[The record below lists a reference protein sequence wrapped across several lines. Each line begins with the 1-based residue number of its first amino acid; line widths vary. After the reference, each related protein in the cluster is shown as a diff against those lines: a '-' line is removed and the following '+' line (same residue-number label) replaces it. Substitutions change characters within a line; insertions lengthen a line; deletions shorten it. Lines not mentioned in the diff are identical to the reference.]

1 VKPALAFAL
10 LLAVATVIGLVLWLS
25 TRSGAD
31 AQAPAATAGR
41 RPDTSVER
49 RASNVDKPVD
59 DLAASTPSAAPE
71 REARGAAANAP
82 QRGPTGSLVVRAV
95 WTSTGAPAVNV
106 GVRLQRENGPL
117 GLIAAQTKT
126 DASGIARFASVDAVP
141 MLVFG
146 DRAGEARVLV
156 APGASN
162 EVELALPAGAT
173 VTGRVTD
180 PNGRSVSNA
189 QIWIRRSEDDYWL
202 TLAECDS
209 AGRYRVEHVPSG
221 YLIATARELAPS
233 KAAKIAGANV
243 EALQHDFTL
252 GGAATSVLG
261 QILESDD
268 QTVPG
273 AMAALAHSELGFFAA
288 ISDDEGRFAHHGV
301 SLGAALLSVSSA
313 RFAPTSIEL
322 DVALDNRNEHIVRLE
337 PGAELSGVVTLDGAP
352 VEDARVVIRGS
363 RSPGERW
370 GEARTDAQGRY
381 RLSGLPH
388 GSHVALA
395 SRPIRAPKEG
405 LASQYG
411 DIVSTHGQVE
421 LVAGRT
427 VIWNAELKRDE

>member
-1 VKPALAFAL
+1 
-10 LLAVATVIGLVLWLS
+10 
-25 TRSGAD
+25 
-31 AQAPAATAGR
+31 
-41 RPDTSVER
+41 
-49 RASNVDKPVD
+49 
-59 DLAASTPSAAPE
+59 
-71 REARGAAANAP
+71 
-82 QRGPTGSLVVRAV
+82 
-95 WTSTGAPAVNV
+95 
-106 GVRLQRENGPL
+106 
-117 GLIAAQTKT
+117 
-126 DASGIARFASVDAVP
+126 
-141 MLVFG
+141 
-146 DRAGEARVLV
+146 
-156 APGASN
+156 
-162 EVELALPAGAT
+162 
-173 VTGRVTD
+173 
-180 PNGRSVSNA
+180 
-189 QIWIRRSEDDYWL
+189 
-202 TLAECDS
+202 
-209 AGRYRVEHVPSG
+209 
-221 YLIATARELAPS
+221 
-233 KAAKIAGANV
+233 
-243 EALQHDFTL
+243 
-252 GGAATSVLG
+252 
-261 QILESDD
+261 
-268 QTVPG
+268 
-273 AMAALAHSELGFFAA
+273 LGFFAA

-363 RSPGERW
+363 LSPGERW